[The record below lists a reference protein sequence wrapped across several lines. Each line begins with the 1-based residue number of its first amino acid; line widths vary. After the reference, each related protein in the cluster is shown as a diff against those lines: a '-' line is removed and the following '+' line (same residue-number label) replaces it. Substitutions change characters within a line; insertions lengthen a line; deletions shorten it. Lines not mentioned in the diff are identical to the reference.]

1 MSVTSALY
9 LNGLFKMKKKI
20 YGLLI
25 LLSIYLIATAIGLGS
40 FYLLNG
46 KVDILVNILISDV
59 IATIFVWATG
69 LIFKT
74 ASVYDPYWSLQTLV
88 IYLGLLFYYQNW
100 TIFTIIPLIAIILYS
115 IRLTTNFCIGFH
127 DLSYVDWRY
136 KMLAKKSGKLFQL
149 VNLFGICMFPTLVVY
164 SASIPLM
171 VYANNTI
178 NHGYWDIV
186 GSLIILGGTLLEL
199 ITDIQMK
206 KFIKIRASREEVIN
220 IGLWK
225 YSRHPNYLGEILI
238 WFGVAAILIIS
249 NPNYWYFLFGAII
262 NLLMFIFISIP
273 MEENHMKEYKPLM
286 NEYISKTSPLLILP
300 NRKSK

>member
-25 LLSIYLIATAIGLGS
+25 LLSIYLIATAIGLTS

-88 IYLGLLFYYQNW
+88 IYLGLLFYYHNW
-100 TIFTIIPLIAIILYS
+100 TIFTIIPLAAIILYS

-171 VYANNTI
+171 VYANNAI
-178 NHGYWDIV
+178 NHGYWDII
-186 GSLIILGGTLLEL
+186 GSVIILGGTLLEL

-206 KFIKIRASREEVIN
+206 KFIKIRTSREEVIN

-249 NPNYWYFLFGAII
+249 NPNYWYFIFGAII